1 MKTILFPTDFSK
13 NAENALHYALEF
25 ALKLEA
31 KLVILNVVTL
41 PYDLNLRV
49 EEAVQSVE
57 GFYDEKLKALIADI
71 RSNSR
76 YTPLSIQGKTI
87 GGSIVHTILETALQ
101 IKADLIVMGT
111 TGASGLSKLL
121 FGTNTAE
128 VIRQSEVPVL
138 VIPQEAAYSDFKTI
152 AFAIDYKE
160 DDLRLLEKAGKLASL
175 LQTNLETI
183 HVAPKYSLQEQI
195 MHNGLI
201 QLINDQSSYIFNEH
215 RLLINKS
222 FQEGMEAYLNE
233 NPQVLL
239 VMAHY
244 KRRFMESLL
253 TRSVSQEMAY
263 HSKTPL
269 LIFNA

>member
-1 MKTILFPTDFSK
+1 QINCNPMKTILFPTDFSK

-101 IKADLIVMGT
+101 I
-111 TGASGLSKLL
+111 
-121 FGTNTAE
+121 
-128 VIRQSEVPVL
+128 
-138 VIPQEAAYSDFKTI
+138 
-152 AFAIDYKE
+152 
-160 DDLRLLEKAGKLASL
+160 
-175 LQTNLETI
+175 
-183 HVAPKYSLQEQI
+183 
-195 MHNGLI
+195 
-201 QLINDQSSYIFNEH
+201 
-215 RLLINKS
+215 
-222 FQEGMEAYLNE
+222 
-233 NPQVLL
+233 
-239 VMAHY
+239 
-244 KRRFMESLL
+244 
-253 TRSVSQEMAY
+253 
-263 HSKTPL
+263 
-269 LIFNA
+269 